1 MRSPSSKSP
10 QLVHGANISFA
21 WATRCRYG
29 WGWLGVL
36 LLCSLSL
43 LPGIDAEA
51 QRAGQTVLA
60 TTVPLA
66 RPSAI
71 AFDASGNLYLAET
84 NHHAVVKVDPSGN
97 LTTIAGTGVQ
107 GFAGDGGPATA
118 AMLDSPTGLAL
129 DAAGDVYVADS
140 HNQRVRRIDAISGV
154 ITTIAG
160 DGTAGYSGDGG
171 PGTAAALNRPGALA
185 VDAAGNVYIADTNN
199 HRVRCIDAQAG
210 SISTVAGDGVQ
221 GYSGDGGPAVAAEI
235 DSPDGLAVSAAG
247 VLYLAD
253 THNQRIR
260 AVNLAAGTGAAGII
274 TTIAGTGVSGSS
286 GDVLAAAQAALAG
299 PRGLTVDAQGN
310 LYLADTNN
318 QRIRRID
325 ATTGAIT
332 TVVGTG
338 TQGFLGDG
346 SAATAAALDSPRA
359 VALAPAGANA
369 AALTLAD
376 TGNRRVRQVAN
387 DATVQTIAGLGGAA
401 AGTLTL
407 AAPSVVSYGTGAVT
421 ATLQTTTAAT
431 GAVTFLD
438 VSGAS
443 PVTLGSIGLS
453 ANAATESLASLNAG
467 SHTLIA
473 TYAGDATHQAATS
486 TAATIDIRSTALIAS
501 ANPMTTSYG
510 APLPT
515 TLTGSVSGL
524 LAQDAGRVMVNF
536 STSATVASAPGSYPI
551 VARISGAAA
560 ANYQL
565 SLAADS
571 GQFTIARAPVTVSLT
586 ALANAFAVGAPE
598 SFTAQV
604 ISTTSG
610 TPTGSATLFDGSTA
624 LQTSAISSGGVAV
637 FTISSLAAGTHT
649 LTASYT
655 GSADYRTATS
665 QPFVA
670 TVGGGGSTPAADFTL
685 TAAGTTSA
693 TVQSGSSTA
702 FAFNITEQ
710 GGGMASP
717 ILLAASGLPIGAV
730 ASFSPAQIP
739 PGTASANVTLTIQT
753 PNAPPAAVELFHGRH
768 GGLTVVF
775 AVMLCPLW
783 LVRRRIAFGSAG
795 GRGAN
800 AALLV
805 GLALLLASATGCGNR
820 VYSTATTTQST
831 TYTITVSAT
840 ATGANG
846 SVLSHSTTVLLTVQ

>member
-1 MRSPSSKSP
+1 M
-10 QLVHGANISFA
+10 LL
-21 WATRCRYG
+21 C
-29 WGWLGVL
+29 LLVL
-36 LLCSLSL
+36 LSAI
-43 LPGIDAEA
+43 GVEA
-51 QRAGQTVLA
+51 RAGAQAVSA
-60 TTVPLA
+60 TTVPLS
-66 RPSAI
+66 RPTGI
-71 AFDASGNLYLAET
+71 AFDARGNLYLAET
-84 NHHAVVKVDPSGN
+84 NRHVVVKVDAGGN

-118 AMLDSPTGLAL
+118 AQLDSPTGLAL
-129 DAAGDVYVADS
+129 DAAGDVYVADT
-140 HNQRVRRIDAISGV
+140 HNQRVRRIKAASGV
-154 ITTIAG
+154 ITTVAG
-160 DGTAGYSGDGG
+160 DGTAGYGGDGG
-171 PGTAAALNRPGALA
+171 PATAAMLNRPGALA
-185 VDAAGNVYIADTNN
+185 VDAAGNVYVADTNN
-199 HRVRCIDAQAG
+199 HRVRRIDAQAG
-210 SISTVAGDGVQ
+210 TITTVAGDGVQ
-221 GYSGDGGPAVAAEI
+221 GYSGDGGPATAAEI

-253 THNQRIR
+253 THNERIR
-260 AVNLAAGTGAAGII
+260 AVNLAAGTSTTGII
-274 TTIAGTGVSGSS
+274 TTVAGTGATGSA
-286 GDVLAAAQAALAG
+286 GDGLVAAQAALAG

-310 LYLADTNN
+310 VYLADTNN

-325 ATTGAIT
+325 AGTGAIT

-346 SAATAAALDSPRA
+346 GAATAAALDSPRA

-376 TGNRRVRQVAN
+376 TGNRRVRQVAS
-387 DATVQTIAGLGGAA
+387 DATVETIAGLGGAA

-453 ANAATESLASLNAG
+453 ANAATESLTSLSAG

-486 TAATIDIRSTALIAS
+486 AAATIDIRPAALIAS
-501 ANPMTTSYG
+501 ANPVTMSYG

-524 LAQDAGRVMVNF
+524 LAQDAGRVAVNF
-536 STSATVASAPGSYPI
+536 STNATVASAPGSYPI
-551 VARISGAAA
+551 TASLTGASA

-571 GQFTIARAPVTVSLT
+571 GQLTIARAPVTVSLT

-624 LQTSAISSGGVAV
+624 LQTSAISPGGIAV
-637 FTISSLAAGTHT
+637 FTTNSLAAGTHT

-655 GSADYRTATS
+655 GSADYMTATS

-670 TVGGGGSTPAADFTL
+670 TVGGGGSAPTADFTL
-685 TAAGTTSA
+685 TAAGATSA
-693 TVQSGSSTA
+693 TVQAGSSTA
-702 FAFNITEQ
+702 FAFNIAEQ

-739 PGTASANVTLTIQT
+739 PGTASSNVTLTIQT
-753 PNAPPAAVELFHGRH
+753 PNAPPAAVELFHGRN

-783 LVRRRIAFGSAG
+783 VVRRRIALGRVRG

-800 AALLV
+800 AVLLA
-805 GLALLLASATGCGNR
+805 GLALLGATTGCGNR